1 MLNSLSY
8 LYLLLLLLIQRCSI
22 QSFRKI
28 QESKKQTDM
37 AIGLLEVQLLNAK
50 GLRGTD
56 FLGKIDPY
64 VIVKYKNQ
72 ERESSV
78 AGGGNPVWDEKIAFK
93 VEYPGQGA
101 DYKLILKIMDKDT
114 FSTDD
119 FLGQATIYVK
129 DLLELGVEKGSAEI
143 QPKKYSIVQ
152 ADQCYCGEIQ
162 VGVTFTLK
170 VEDGGNHEEFGGW
183 KESYF

>member
-1 MLNSLSY
+1 
-8 LYLLLLLLIQRCSI
+8 
-22 QSFRKI
+22 
-28 QESKKQTDM
+28 M

-56 FLGKIDPY
+56 FLG
-64 VIVKYKNQ
+64 
-72 ERESSV
+72 
-78 AGGGNPVWDEKIAFK
+78 AGGNPVWDEKIAFK